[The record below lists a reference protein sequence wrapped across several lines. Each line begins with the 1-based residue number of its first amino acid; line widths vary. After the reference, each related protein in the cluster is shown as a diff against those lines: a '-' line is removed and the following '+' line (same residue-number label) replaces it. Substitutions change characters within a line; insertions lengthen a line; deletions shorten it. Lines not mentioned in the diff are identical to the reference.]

1 MKKIS
6 TLILALAIAS
16 TAFSQKKVVKK
27 STATKP
33 ITEAPNSVSQKIMVK
48 ELAEDIGGGVQNALV
63 VKIPDIN
70 PADAEEGF
78 KTFMK
83 SYNGKKTSKA
93 GSVFID
99 NADIKEMSENTVDIY
114 AKAVAT
120 GKDVNFN
127 VAFDLGG
134 IFLSSKTHKDKYLV
148 AEKMIKEFATK
159 MTKEPLL
166 DKLKEAQKIL
176 AKGED
181 EQKNLEKD
189 NARLNEEIQNYKNKI
204 KTAEDNLA
212 KNKTDQEKKKA
223 EIETNKKLVVEI
235 ETKLK
240 ATE

>member
-1 MKKIS
+1 MKKVI
-6 TLILALAIAS
+6 TLIVVLAIAS

-27 STATKP
+27 GSVAKP
-33 ITEAPNSVSQKIMVK
+33 SAEAANNVSQKITVK

-63 VKIPDIN
+63 VKILDIN
-70 PADAEEGF
+70 PVDAEEGF
-78 KTFMK
+78 KTYMK
-83 SYNGKKTSKA
+83 SYNGKKTSKG
-93 GSVFID
+93 GSIFID
-99 NADIKEMSENTVDIY
+99 NADIKEISENTVDVY

-148 AEKMIKEFATK
+148 AEKMIKDFATK

-166 DKLKEAQKIL
+166 NKLKEAQKIL
-176 AKGED
+176 TKAED

-189 NARLNEEIQNYKNKI
+189 NASLNEEIQTYKNKM

-212 KNKTDQEKKKA
+212 KNKAEQDKKKV
-223 EIETNKKLVVEI
+223 EIDTNKKLVSDI

>member
-1 MKKIS
+1 
-6 TLILALAIAS
+6 
-16 TAFSQKKVVKK
+16 
-27 STATKP
+27 
-33 ITEAPNSVSQKIMVK
+33 
-48 ELAEDIGGGVQNALV
+48 
-63 VKIPDIN
+63 
-70 PADAEEGF
+70 
-78 KTFMK
+78 
-83 SYNGKKTSKA
+83 
-93 GSVFID
+93 
-99 NADIKEMSENTVDIY
+99 MSENTVDIY

>member
-1 MKKIS
+1 MKKVS

-16 TAFSQKKVVKK
+16 TGFSQKKVIKK
-27 STATKP
+27 ATISKP
-33 ITEAPNSVSQKIMVK
+33 SAEATNNGSQKITIK
-48 ELAEDIGGGVQNALV
+48 ELPEDIGGGVQNALV

-70 PADAEEGF
+70 PVDAEEGF
-78 KTFMK
+78 KTYMK
-83 SYNGKKTSKA
+83 SYNGKKTSKG

-99 NADIKEMSENTVDIY
+99 NADIKEMSENTVDVY
-114 AKAVAT
+114 AKAVAA

-148 AEKMIKEFATK
+148 AEKMLKDFATK

-166 DKLKEAQKIL
+166 AKLKEAQKIS
-176 AKGED
+176 AKADD
-181 EQKNLEKD
+181 EQKNLEKE
-189 NARLNEEIQNYKNKI
+189 NASLNEEIQNYKNKT

-212 KNKTDQEKKKA
+212 KNKIEQDKKKV
-223 EIETNKKLVVEI
+223 EIETNKKLVADI